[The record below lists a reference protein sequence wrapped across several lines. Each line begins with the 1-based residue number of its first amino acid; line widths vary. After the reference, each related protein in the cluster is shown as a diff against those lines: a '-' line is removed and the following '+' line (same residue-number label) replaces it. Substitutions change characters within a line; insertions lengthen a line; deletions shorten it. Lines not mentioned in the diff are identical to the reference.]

1 MNTLAQHIQALL
13 FTAGEAVSFRDLSE
27 LTHTSEEQ
35 VRDALSE
42 IEGALTDT
50 GLTLIVTNT
59 HTQLVTSP
67 SVAEFLAQFSA
78 ADENELS
85 KAALETLSIIAYR
98 GPLSRIDIDVMRGVD
113 SRRMVRQLLLRGLIR
128 QLKTA
133 GEVSQYEISE
143 EFLASMGVSSI
154 KELPQYDELVAH
166 EGLTRLLNTKES

>member
-1 MNTLAQHIQALL
+1 MTTLAQHIQALL

-27 LTHTSEEQ
+27 LTHATEQ
-35 VRDALSE
+35 QVHDAIAE
-42 IEGALTDT
+42 ITTVVKATGLGLIITDT
-50 GLTLIVTNT
+50 
-59 HTQLVTSP
+59 HAQLVTSP
-67 SVAEFLAQFSA
+67 AVAEFLAQFSA
-78 ADENELS
+78 GDDELS

-143 EFLASMGVSSI
+143 EFLASMGVPNK
-154 KELPQYDELVAH
+154 KELPQYEEL
-166 EGLTRLLNTKES
+166 SS

>member
-27 LTHTSEEQ
+27 LTHASEEH

-50 GLTLIVTNT
+50 GLALILTNT

-78 ADENELS
+78 ADDELS

-143 EFLASMGVSSI
+143 EFLASMGVPNK
-154 KELPQYDELVAH
+154 KELPQYEEL
-166 EGLTRLLNTKES
+166 SS